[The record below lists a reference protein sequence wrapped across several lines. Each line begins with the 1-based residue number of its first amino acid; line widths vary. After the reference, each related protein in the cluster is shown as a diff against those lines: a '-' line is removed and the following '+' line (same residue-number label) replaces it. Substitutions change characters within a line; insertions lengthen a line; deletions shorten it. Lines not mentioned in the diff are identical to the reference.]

1 MDKFGGVYIVEPPPP
16 PALHKRRDG
25 DSKRGTGGGEMMGGV
40 EFKMGEIHDFLNKF
54 FFKENSNSQGM
65 LN

>member
-1 MDKFGGVYIVEPPPP
+1 MEPPPP

-25 DSKRGTGGGEMMGGV
+25 DSKRGAGGGGGGMMGGV

>member
-1 MDKFGGVYIVEPPPP
+1 MDTFGGVYIVEPPPP

-25 DSKRGTGGGEMMGGV
+25 DSKRGRGGRMIGGV

>member
-1 MDKFGGVYIVEPPPP
+1 MEPPPP
-16 PALHKRRDG
+16 PALPKRRDG
-25 DSKRGTGGGEMMGGV
+25 DSKRGAGGGEMMGGV